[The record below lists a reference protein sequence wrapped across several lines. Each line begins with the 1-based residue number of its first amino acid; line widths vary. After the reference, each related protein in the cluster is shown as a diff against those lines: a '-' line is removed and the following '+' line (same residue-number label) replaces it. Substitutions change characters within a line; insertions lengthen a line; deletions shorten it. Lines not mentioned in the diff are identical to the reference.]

1 MAAGAKSEPAIGGE
15 MKSFLAPFE
24 NGISYEEGLKL
35 LENLK
40 SFGCDWQL
48 KDSATQRD
56 HNLNF
61 CDFIC
66 DEYYEDK
73 NEVFGET
80 VAWVSYWNDVEGD
93 QPIEVNPEKAHWEL
107 LDG

>member
-1 MAAGAKSEPAIGGE
+1 MNRNFEEIKSMNREDGE
-15 MKSFLAPFE
+15 KF
-24 NGISYEEGLKL
+24 
-35 LENLK
+35 LK

-66 DEYYEDK
+66 DEYYEDE
-73 NEVFGET
+73 NDET

-93 QPIEVNPEKAHWEL
+93 QPVEVNSEKAHWEIL
-107 LDG
+107 